1 MRVAEQARADGA
13 RGMDDQH
20 APPWASDFG
29 ILNAVALRTMNA
41 AEESR
46 NAWIRRLQRIKQ
58 MACGYRNRER
68 LQHALLFHL
77 GGLDLSETGLS
88 PHDFLM
94 RRKSVVRKVQHGI

>member
-13 RGMDDQH
+13 RGMDDQD
-20 APPWASDFG
+20 APSWASDLG
-29 ILNAVALRTMNA
+29 LLSAVALRTMNA

-58 MACGYRNRER
+58 MACGYGNRER

-77 GGLDLSETGLS
+77 GGLNLAPRAVSAHTT
-88 PHDFLM
+88 F
-94 RRKSVVRKVQHGI
+94 

>member
-13 RGMDDQH
+13 RGMDDQD

-41 AEESR
+41 
-46 NAWIRRLQRIKQ
+46 WLQRIKQ

-68 LQHALLFHL
+68 FQHALLFHL
-77 GGLDLSETGLS
+77 GGLNLAPRPVSAHTT
-88 PHDFLM
+88 F
-94 RRKSVVRKVQHGI
+94 